1 MAIFILVD
9 WIFWCVIFILVGYL
23 CCVGM
28 SLFCWLYMFGVLSLL
43 CWAICILVGCGL
55 FILVGYLYSGG
66 LSVFWWAICILVGHL
81 YSGGMPIVCHYFSC
95 GQSTEIIDYIF
106 QLCVH
111 TLHSIL
117 QNVCFIELPCQP

>member
-1 MAIFILVD
+1 MCYLYSGGLSLLCWDVFILLAVHV
-9 WIFWCVIFILVGYL
+9 WCVIFIMYVG
-23 CCVGM
+23 
-28 SLFCWLYMFGVLSLL
+28 LSVFW
-43 CWAICILVGCGL
+43 WAIC
-55 FILVGYLYSGG
+55 ILVGYLYSGG

-95 GQSTEIIDYIF
+95 GQSTEIVDYIF